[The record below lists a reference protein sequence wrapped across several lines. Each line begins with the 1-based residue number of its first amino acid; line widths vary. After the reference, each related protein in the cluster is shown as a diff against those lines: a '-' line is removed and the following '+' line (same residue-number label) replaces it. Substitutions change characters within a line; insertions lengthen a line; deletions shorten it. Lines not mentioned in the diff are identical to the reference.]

1 VRSTTKYRWRRGV
14 AAALA
19 MALLLVACGDDN
31 GDDGAPDATTDET
44 DDTGEDGAAADPDAD
59 PGVELDDVPAAQMG
73 TIGIPSIFSMVL
85 PAVAEEAGFFD
96 KYNVDVDARPMET
109 GVDAARAVQGGDLD
123 VAWSPTGP
131 VMTFAGTGVDVAAV
145 LGMDNIDWLVGSTNA
160 EVQDCEDLAGET
172 IGVDSVGGARYS
184 VLEIILDSCDL
195 TIDDVDVASFPGP
208 AAIQAVVA
216 DQIQTSV
223 IHIDDLYVIEEQGD
237 QEMHVVHWLIDSDP
251 NQHYLVFWTLR
262 SSLEGE
268 MRESYVR
275 ILAAM
280 IEATRW
286 MNDPAN
292 ADEVARIGADATGH
306 SEEVVRQSMDDFIEL
321 EFWPVDRD
329 GLPED
334 KLEATI
340 SEQVRLENIP
350 EGDAPDYDEVVD
362 TSVFEDA
369 YDLVQ
374 QATGS

>member
-1 VRSTTKYRWRRGV
+1 VRSTTKYRLRRGV

-19 MALLLVACGDDN
+19 TSLVLVACGDN
-31 GDDGAPDATTDET
+31 GDDNGAAAPDDTTE
-44 DDTGEDGAAADPDAD
+44 GEGDGAADPDAD
-59 PGVELDDVPAAQMG
+59 PGVELEDVPAVQMG

-96 KYNVDVDARPMET
+96 KYNVDVNQRPMET

-123 VAWSPTGP
+123 IAWSPTGP

-145 LGMDNIDWLVGSTNA
+145 LGMDNIDWLVGSTNP
-160 EVQDCEDLAGET
+160 EIQDCEDLAGET

-223 IHIDDLYVIEEQGD
+223 IHIDDLYVIEEQGEN
-237 QEMHVVHWLIDSDP
+237 EMHVVHWLIDSDP
-251 NQHYLVFWTLR
+251 DQHYLVFWTLR

-268 MRESYVR
+268 LRESYVR
-275 ILAAM
+275 ILAAY

-292 ADEVARIGADATGH
+292 ADEVASIGASATGH
-306 SEEVVRQSMDDFIEL
+306 SEDVVRRSMEDFIEL
-321 EFWPVDRD
+321 EFWPVDRH
-329 GLPED
+329 GLGED
-334 KLEATI
+334 KLDATI

-350 EGDAPDYDEVVD
+350 EGDAPEYDEVVD
-362 TSVFEDA
+362 TSVFDDA
-369 YDLVQ
+369 YDLVEQ
-374 QATGS
+374 VTGS